1 MFMSNQYVVDLS
13 KPLKE
18 EGLKSAIFGTDNEK
32 MMLKQQVE
40 GLRHNIKILNEENK
54 SLQQRFEHIDSALY
68 HRKIQLDIR
77 EGKIKKLEKQNE
89 EEKKENLK
97 LLKQLREER
106 VDHDRK
112 LQETKKIIEEEM
124 NKKMEDA
131 MDEATYLHELTKF
144 KSSVLAEKFNAYRYA
159 YTEVGFLLDAI
170 VGYNGKL
177 KQLEN
182 EGASWVSDYR
192 HEFLDYM
199 EDIRRDL
206 KAKNQKA
213 DNQEVPQRKGRPKSD
228 KAKSDEAKPVKRKVN
243 PDPPHPP
250 TEAELAMGLE
260 QGYTY
265 YNVLK
270 VERSASFEEI
280 KKAYRKQALTWH
292 VDKKFVQN
300 KSTEV
305 MEEAFKLVG
314 EAYEVLKDE
323 ELRAV
328 YDNYLKQNNHQ
339 SFRPEMFFP
348 GFKFGDPYKTFA
360 QFESNKFC
368 INKTIGHG
376 RKL

>member
-54 SLQQRFEHIDSALY
+54 SLQQRFKHIDSALY

-112 LQETKKIIEEEM
+112 LQETQKLMVEEMTNKIEEVV
-124 NKKMEDA
+124 
-131 MDEATYLHELTKF
+131 DEAKF
-144 KSSVLAEKFNAYRYA
+144 LNEYEKWFQQVITDKANAYKFA
-159 YTEVGFLLDAI
+159 YLDLSNFMTSQFLSDGIFAR
-170 VGYNGKL
+170 L
-177 KQLEN
+177 KR
-182 EGASWVSDYR
+182 EGAIWVSDYKR
-192 HEFLDYM
+192 DTLEFV
-199 EDIRRDL
+199 EKIS
-206 KAKNQKA
+206 N
-213 DNQEVPQRKGRPKSD
+213 EVKEQNSAAESREPPKRKER
-228 KAKSDEAKPVKRKVN
+228 KSDEAKPLKPKVN
-243 PDPPHPP
+243 PAPPHPP
-250 TEAELAMGLE
+250 TEAELAMELL

-270 VERSASFEEI
+270 VERSASLEEI
-280 KKAYRKQALTWH
+280 KKAYRKQALKWH
-292 VDKKFVQN
+292 ADKRFVQN

-328 YDNYLKQNNHQ
+328 YDNYLKQNSHQ

-360 QFESNKFC
+360 RFGKS
-368 INKTIGHG
+368 
-376 RKL
+376 R

>member
-1 MFMSNQYVVDLS
+1 MENQYVVDLG

-18 EGLKSAIFGTDNEK
+18 G
-32 MMLKQQVE
+32 
-40 GLRHNIKILNEENK
+40 KIGK
-54 SLQQRFEHIDSALY
+54 SLFFHKSKDEKSNNKQAELDNKQAELDYMKKSCDLLSKEITSCKKQLEQKDAMLG
-68 HRKIQLDIR
+68 HRKIQLTIR
-77 EGKIKKLEKQNE
+77 EGQIEKLEKQNE

-106 VDHDRK
+106 VGHGRK
-112 LQETKKIIEEEM
+112 LQETIKIIEEEM
-124 NKKMEDA
+124 NKKMKDA
-131 MDEATYLHELTKF
+131 MDEATYLHKLTKF
-144 KSSVLAEKFNAYRYA
+144 KSSVLAEKLNAYRYA
-159 YTEVGFLLDAI
+159 YTEVGFLLNSI
-170 VGYNGKL
+170 VGYNSKL

-213 DNQEVPQRKGRPKSD
+213 DNQEVPQRKGRPESD
-228 KAKSDEAKPVKRKVN
+228 KAKSDEAKPLKPKVN
-243 PDPPHPP
+243 PAPPHPP
-250 TEAELAMGLE
+250 TEAELAMELK

-292 VDKKFVQN
+292 ADKKFVQN

-314 EAYEVLKDE
+314 EAFEVLKDE

-328 YDNYLKQNNHQ
+328 YDNYLKKNSHE
-339 SFRPEMFFP
+339 SFRPGMFFP

-360 QFESNKFC
+360 RFGKS
-368 INKTIGHG
+368 
-376 RKL
+376 R